1 MTQRMKRLLAR
12 VDGMPET
19 TRAFGRETTAA
30 KPKQRRSRRK
40 NQRADWMAA
49 HLPRDLE
56 RLAIEDVTEIRQ
68 DLAAAG
74 LM

>member
-12 VDGMPET
+12 VDGLPET
-19 TRAFGRETTAA
+19 ARTLGPDTTT
-30 KPKQRRSRRK
+30 KPKQPHARRRA
-40 NQRADWMAA
+40 QRADWMAA

-56 RLAIEDVTEIRQ
+56 RLALEDATDVRQ